1 MNELI
6 LDSRTVLL
14 LPGAGNEASYA
25 AAAEAAARLLDRGGT
40 VCAICGA
47 TIALAN
53 AGLLNCR
60 PHTSNGAGFLEA
72 FCPSYRGQAFYVTA
86 PSVSDNGLIT
96 VGAAGALSWTK
107 QILERLDVF
116 RPDTLNAWYDYF
128 ATGEARHFFALI
140 QSLPSA
146 QKSRP

>member
-1 MNELI
+1 MSL
-6 LDSRTVLL
+6 
-14 LPGAGNEASYA
+14 
-25 AAAEAAARLLDRGGT
+25 
-40 VCAICGA
+40 
-47 TIALAN
+47 
-53 AGLLNCR
+53 
-60 PHTSNGAGFLEA
+60 H
-72 FCPSYRGQAFYVTA
+72 
-86 PSVSDNGLIT
+86 VSDNGLIT